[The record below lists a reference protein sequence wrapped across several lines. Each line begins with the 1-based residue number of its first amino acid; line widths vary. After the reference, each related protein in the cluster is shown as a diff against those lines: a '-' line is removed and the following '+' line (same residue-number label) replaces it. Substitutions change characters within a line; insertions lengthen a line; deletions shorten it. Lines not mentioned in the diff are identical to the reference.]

1 MVQNWYVIIPK
12 KKTFENVNIVISVQ
26 SEDGCVSFI
35 VNCIFSLTLEIGG
48 CCQTCFSVD
57 KDW

>member
-1 MVQNWYVIIPK
+1 MLSK
-12 KKTFENVNIVISVQ
+12 TKTFENVNIVISEQ
-26 SEDGCVSFI
+26 SEKRCVTFI

-57 KDW
+57 KD